1 MADYRLTQSGE
12 EVQELLNQVT
22 PNQQA
27 IRGLQNDKVDKVEG
41 KGLSDENFTANEK
54 NKLGDLPTESDLNTE
69 LGKKATIVSLGE
81 ETQARQQGDAA
92 LNQFIQ
98 QVQASLINYYLKT
111 ETYSANQIDA
121 MLAAIKQFR
130 YQVVDVLPTPSA
142 DTMGIIYLVP
152 SAHAVSGNI
161 KDEYITLTRDEGAG
175 IIYYFEQIGET
186 AIDLSNY
193 YTKAQTNAEITAAIN
208 AALAAYY
215 TSTQTDAAIA
225 AAIATAIANYYTK
238 SQVDALIA
246 NFITASVNNLVNY
259 YLKSETFTKA
269 EVNQLI
275 AAVQQFTYQSVT
287 TLPTASA
294 DTMNKIYLVPSTNPQ
309 TKNVKDEYITI
320 ATTDQGTTTY
330 SWEQIGT
337 TTVDL
342 SGYSTTEQ
350 MNAAIANA
358 IATALANYYTKSQT
372 MTSAEI
378 EAAISAALLTYSTT
392 SEMNTAITAAINSAL
407 ASYSTTSEMNTAI
420 ATAIANYY
428 TKAEVDALI
437 ANFITKSVNDL
448 VNYYLKSDTYT
459 KTEVQQLIDA
469 VKQFTYVSVAELPTA
484 SADTVNKIYLVPSTN
499 PKTKNV
505 KDEFITISVTDQGT
519 TTYSWEQIGTTTVD
533 LSGYSTTEQMNAAIA
548 NAIATALANYYTK
561 AQTMTSE
568 EIAATIGA
576 ALQSY
581 STTEQM
587 NAAIS
592 AALNAALASY
602 STTEQM
608 NAAIATAIANY
619 YTKAQVDALI
629 ADFITA
635 SVNNLVNYYLK
646 SETFTKAEV
655 NQLIAAVK
663 QFQYQSVAEL
673 PTASAQTMNIIYL
686 VPGVSPT
693 TQNVKDEYITIATT
707 NEMQETVYAW
717 EKIGTTEIDL
727 SNYYTKAQTDAAIT
741 AALNAALTDYST
753 TQQMTVAI
761 AAALASYYTKSEV
774 DALIAD
780 FITAS
785 VNNLVNYYLKSE
797 TFTKAEVNQLIAAV
811 KQFQYQSV
819 AELPTASAQ
828 TMNIIYLVPGVSP
841 TTQNVK
847 DEYIT
852 IATTNEMQETVYSW
866 EKIGTTEIDLS
877 NYYTK
882 TQTDAAITAALNA
895 ALADYSTTQQM
906 TAAISQALAAY
917 YTKTEVDALIAN
929 FITASTQ
936 NLVYYYLKSE
946 TYSASEVDQLLA
958 AVKQF
963 TYEAVAVL
971 PTASAQTVGKIYLVP
986 NADPQQGNVKDEY
999 ITLTTT
1005 EESTTTYSWECIGS
1019 TTIDLSNY
1027 YTKAQTDAAITAAL
1041 NAALANYLTSSQT
1054 STLVSTAITTALA
1067 SYYNKTEIDTQ
1078 MAGKQATLTFDNT
1091 PTENSNNPV
1100 KSGGV
1105 YAANASLYDT
1115 LHGEVQTVNHRI
1127 DTLFNADYVGFSV
1140 RLSDTT
1146 KVMNMIGTA
1155 EQLAAFDDWVDNS
1168 PKPCEVKKDGTDFAY
1183 LTNTAGVA
1191 SSTSWL
1197 TRADGTPSKY
1207 STQDKNYLQM
1217 VELENVNISIETTG
1231 TQLRVMFNFSPV
1243 CPEGFHRMFAEPTK
1257 LMSRYDLTF
1266 NSDGLTL
1273 DCCNG
1278 TSQPSGTFSFDN
1290 IHSMLDASGLDLLNW
1305 TAWEIACLGWIQ
1317 AMRFRTL
1324 DVPSSARGKGLQ
1336 SGSETAARGWVN
1348 GTTDSLT
1355 TPHGGV
1361 DQNGNGGYRFMYMEN
1376 CTDGKQWLMGF
1387 GWHGNNGKGYFTRDD
1402 YKANA
1407 QALIPILECEAEHDY
1422 PTNLSET
1429 YAKNV
1434 SELGIATEGGGST
1447 SSGFFDGNWSSTS
1460 DDRIFYAGGG
1470 SGNGAICGPFARY
1483 VITDAA
1489 PARWDLRGRVALR
1502 KSEVSA

>member
-1 MADYRLTQSGE
+1 MADYRLTQSGD
-12 EVQELLNQVT
+12 EVQSILDNAAMRSQVT
-22 PNQQA
+22 QETERATGAENQLQQNINSNTQA
-27 IRGLQNDKVDKVEG
+27 IG
-41 KGLSDENFTANEK
+41 T
-54 NKLGDLPTESDLNTE
+54 
-69 LGKKATIVSLGE
+69 E
-81 ETQARQQGDAA
+81 ETRAKGRENELQQ
-92 LNQFIQ
+92 LIQ
-98 QVQASLINYYLKT
+98 QVNASLINYYLKT
-111 ETYSANQIDA
+111 ETYSANQIDQ

-161 KDEYITLTRDEGAG
+161 KDEYITLTRDEGSG

-193 YTKAQTNAEITAAIN
+193 YTKAQTNAEISAAIN
-208 AALAAYY
+208 TALSVY
-215 TSTQTDAAIA
+215 STTAEMNTAIA

-238 SQVDALIA
+238 SQTDALIA

-259 YLKSETFTKA
+259 YLKSETYTQA
-269 EVNQLI
+269 EVNALI
-275 AAVQQFTYQSVT
+275 AAVHQFTYQSVT

-378 EAAISAALLTYSTT
+378 ETAISTALASYSTT
-392 SEMNTAITAAINSAL
+392 TQMNTAITSAINSAL
-407 ASYSTTSEMNTAI
+407 ASYSTTEQMNTAI

-428 TKAEVDALI
+428 TKAQVDALIANFITKSVNDLVNYYLKTDTYTKAEVQQLIDAVKQFTYMSVAELPTASADTMNKIYLVPSTNPETKNVKDEFITISVTDQGTTTYSWEQIGSTTVDLSGYYTSAQTDAAISNALNTALASYSTTTQMTAAIATAIANYYTKSEVDALIANFITKSVNDLVNYYLKSEIYTKAEVQQLIDAVKQFTYVSVAELPTASAETMNKIYLVPSANPQTRNVKDEFITIAVTDQGTTTYSWEQIGTTTVDLSGYYTSAQTDAAINTALAAYSTTTQMQSYVAGVVALYYTKTEVDALI

-459 KTEVQQLIDA
+459 KAEVQQLIDA

-484 SADTVNKIYLVPSTN
+484 SVDTMNKIYLVPSAN
-499 PKTKNV
+499 PQTRNV
-505 KDEFITISVTDQGT
+505 KDEFITIAVTDQGT
-519 TTYSWEQIGTTTVD
+519 TTYSWELIG
-533 LSGYSTTEQMNAAIA
+533 STD
-548 NAIATALANYYTK
+548 
-561 AQTMTSE
+561 
-568 EIAATIGA
+568 
-576 ALQSY
+576 
-581 STTEQM
+581 
-587 NAAIS
+587 IS
-592 AALNAALASY
+592 L
-602 STTEQM
+602 
-608 NAAIATAIANY
+608 
-619 YTKAQVDALI
+619 D
-629 ADFITA
+629 
-635 SVNNLVNYYLK
+635 
-646 SETFTKAEV
+646 
-655 NQLIAAVK
+655 
-663 QFQYQSVAEL
+663 
-673 PTASAQTMNIIYL
+673 
-686 VPGVSPT
+686 
-693 TQNVKDEYITIATT
+693 
-707 NEMQETVYAW
+707 
-717 EKIGTTEIDL
+717 
-727 SNYYTKAQTDAAIT
+727 
-741 AALNAALTDYST
+741 
-753 TQQMTVAI
+753 
-761 AAALASYYTKSEV
+761 
-774 DALIAD
+774 
-780 FITAS
+780 
-785 VNNLVNYYLKSE
+785 
-797 TFTKAEVNQLIAAV
+797 
-811 KQFQYQSV
+811 
-819 AELPTASAQ
+819 
-828 TMNIIYLVPGVSP
+828 
-841 TTQNVK
+841 
-847 DEYIT
+847 
-852 IATTNEMQETVYSW
+852 
-866 EKIGTTEIDLS
+866 

-882 TQTDAAITAALNA
+882 TQTDAAITAALNT
-895 ALADYSTTQQM
+895 ALASYSTTSQM
-906 TAAISQALAAY
+906 NSVI
-917 YTKTEVDALIAN
+917 
-929 FITASTQ
+929 
-936 NLVYYYLKSE
+936 
-946 TYSASEVDQLLA
+946 
-958 AVKQF
+958 
-963 TYEAVAVL
+963 
-971 PTASAQTVGKIYLVP
+971 
-986 NADPQQGNVKDEY
+986 
-999 ITLTTT
+999 
-1005 EESTTTYSWECIGS
+1005 
-1019 TTIDLSNY
+1019 
-1027 YTKAQTDAAITAAL
+1027 
-1041 NAALANYLTSSQT
+1041 
-1054 STLVSTAITTALA
+1054 STAITTALA
-1067 SYYNKTEIDTQ
+1067 SYYNKTEIDAQ
-1078 MAGKQATLTFDNT
+1078 MAQKQAALTFDNT

-1105 YAANASLYDT
+1105 YAANTTLYNN
-1115 LHGEVQTVNHRI
+1115 LHGEVQTVNARI

-1197 TRADGTPSKY
+1197 TREDGTPSKY
-1207 STQDKNYLQM
+1207 SIQDKNYLQM

-1257 LMSRYDLTF
+1257 LVGRYDLTF
-1266 NSDGLTL
+1266 NSDGSTL

-1278 TSQPSGTFSFDN
+1278 TSQPSGMFSFDN
-1290 IHSMLDASGLDLLNW
+1290 LHSMLNATGTDLFGW
-1305 TAWEIACLGWIQ
+1305 TAWEISCFAWIQ

-1336 SGSETAARGWVN
+1336 SGSEAAARGWVN

-1407 QALIPILECEAEHDY
+1407 QALIPILECEVEHDY

-1434 SELGIATEGGGST
+1434 SELGIATEGGGSA
-1447 SSGFFDGNWSSTS
+1447 SSGFFDGNWSNTS
-1460 DDRIFYAGGG
+1460 DDRTFYAGGH
-1470 SGNGAICGPFARY
+1470 SDHGAVCGPFARNVY
-1483 VITDAA
+1483 LDAA
-1489 PARWDLRGRVALR
+1489 SAGWGQRGRVALR

>member
-1 MADYRLTQSGE
+1 MADYRLKQSGD
-12 EVQELLNQVT
+12 EVQNILDNAAMRAQLTAETERAQQSEQQLQTNIDNEAQSR
-22 PNQQA
+22 QQA
-27 IRGLQNDKVDKVEG
+27 DTTLQQHIDAEAQ
-41 KGLSDENFTANEK
+41 T
-54 NKLGDLPTESDLNTE
+54 
-69 LGKKATIVSLGE
+69 
-81 ETQARQQGDAA
+81 RQQGDAA
-92 LNQFIQ
+92 LNQLIQ

-111 ETYSANQIDA
+111 ETYSANQIDQ

-152 SAHAVSGNI
+152 SAHAVSGNV
-161 KDEYITLTRDEGAG
+161 KDEYITLTRDEGSG

-193 YTKAQTNAEITAAIN
+193 YTKAQTNAEISAAIN
-208 AALAAYY
+208 AALASYY
-215 TSTQTDAAIA
+215 TKTQTDTAIT
-225 AAIATAIANYYTK
+225 TAIA
-238 SQVDALIA
+238 QAL
-246 NFITASVNNLVNY
+246 V
-259 YLKSETFTKA
+259 
-269 EVNQLI
+269 
-275 AAVQQFTYQSVT
+275 
-287 TLPTASA
+287 
-294 DTMNKIYLVPSTNPQ
+294 
-309 TKNVKDEYITI
+309 
-320 ATTDQGTTTY
+320 
-330 SWEQIGT
+330 
-337 TTVDL
+337 
-342 SGYSTTEQ
+342 
-350 MNAAIANA
+350 
-358 IATALANYYTKSQT
+358 
-372 MTSAEI
+372 
-378 EAAISAALLTYSTT
+378 
-392 SEMNTAITAAINSAL
+392 
-407 ASYSTTSEMNTAI
+407 
-420 ATAIANYY
+420 NYY
-428 TKAEVDALI
+428 TKAQVDALV
-437 ANFITKSVNDL
+437 APFITKSVNDL

-459 KTEVQQLIDA
+459 KAEVQQLIDA

-484 SADTVNKIYLVPSTN
+484 SADTMNKIYLVPSTN
-499 PKTKNV
+499 PQQKNV
-505 KDEFITISVTDQGT
+505 KDEFITIAVTDQGT
-519 TTYSWEQIGTTTVD
+519 TTYSWEQIGSTEID

-548 NAIATALANYYTK
+548 TAISTALANYYTK
-561 AQTMTSE
+561 SETM
-568 EIAATIGA
+568 
-576 ALQSY
+576 
-581 STTEQM
+581 
-587 NAAIS
+587 S
-592 AALNAALASY
+592 AAQVNTAIEQAITTALASY
-602 STTEQM
+602 
-608 NAAIATAIANY
+608 
-619 YTKAQVDALI
+619 YTK
-629 ADFITA
+629 T
-635 SVNNLVNYYLK
+635 
-646 SETFTKAEV
+646 
-655 NQLIAAVK
+655 
-663 QFQYQSVAEL
+663 
-673 PTASAQTMNIIYL
+673 
-686 VPGVSPT
+686 
-693 TQNVKDEYITIATT
+693 
-707 NEMQETVYAW
+707 
-717 EKIGTTEIDL
+717 
-727 SNYYTKAQTDAAIT
+727 QTDAAIT
-741 AALNAALTDYST
+741 AALNAALADYST
-753 TQQMTVAI
+753 TAQMAAAI
-761 AAALASYYTKSEV
+761 AAALASYYTKTEV

-828 TMNIIYLVPGVSP
+828 TMNIIYLVPGLSP

-882 TQTDAAITAALNA
+882 AQTDAAITAALA
-895 ALADYSTTQQM
+895 SYSTTEQM
-906 TAAISQALAAY
+906 NTAIATAIANY
-917 YTKTEVDALIAN
+917 YTKSQVDALIAN

-958 AVKQF
+958 AIKQF

-971 PTASAQTVGKIYLVP
+971 PEASAQTVGKIFLVP

-1027 YTKAQTDAAITAAL
+1027 YTKTQTDAAIT
-1041 NAALANYLTSSQT
+1041 AALANYLTSSQT

-1067 SYYNKTEIDTQ
+1067 SYYNKTEIDAQ
-1078 MAGKQATLTFDNT
+1078 MAQKQAVLTFDNE

-1105 YAANASLYDT
+1105 YAANQSLYNT
-1115 LHGEVQTVNHRI
+1115 LHGEVQTVNARI

-1155 EQLAAFDDWVDNS
+1155 EQLAAFDAWVDNS

-1266 NSDGLTL
+1266 NSDGSTL

-1278 TSQPSGTFSFDN
+1278 TSQPSGTFSFDSL
-1290 IHSMLDASGLDLLNW
+1290 HSMLDASGSDLLSW

-1336 SGSETAARGWVN
+1336 SGSEAAARGWVN

-1387 GWHGNNGKGYFTRDD
+1387 GWHGNNGKGYFTRGD

-1407 QALIPILECEAEHDY
+1407 QALIPILECEVEHDY

-1434 SELGIATEGGGST
+1434 SELGIATEGGGSS
-1447 SSGFFDGNWSSTS
+1447 SSGFFDGNWSNTS
-1460 DDRIFYAGGG
+1460 DDRIFYAGGI
-1470 SGNGAICGPFARY
+1470 SNRGAFCGPFARN
-1483 VITDAA
+1483 VNNDAA
-1489 PARWDLRGRVALR
+1489 NANWNQRGRVAICSVTCGR
-1502 KSEVSA
+1502 PYF